1 MTKLLG
7 GHTIIRYIFI
17 LVILLPAHV
26 FAGTTESTLQYILD
40 VYQAECVASQKESM
54 EPVPEGEDL
63 SAVRITVHD
72 DSIYEID
79 ITADGKKATVFYA
92 NPWCPQIGSGW
103 CGTGGCQSYVIV
115 DGVSFETGGFK
126 PRSVVVSES
135 RVVVM
140 VPRSGG
146 ACVNTNGET
155 PSNNVS
161 CYSVAVWDDYSQT
174 FNSLGS
180 GDPVFK
186 LSDFNP

>member
-1 MTKLLG
+1 
-7 GHTIIRYIFI
+7 
-17 LVILLPAHV
+17 
-26 FAGTTESTLQYILD
+26 
-40 VYQAECVASQKESM
+40 
-54 EPVPEGEDL
+54 
-63 SAVRITVHD
+63 
-72 DSIYEID
+72 
-79 ITADGKKATVFYA
+79 
-92 NPWCPQIGSGW
+92 
-103 CGTGGCQSYVIV
+103 VIV

-126 PRSVVVSES
+126 PKSVAVDDNSVA
-135 RVVVM
+135 VI

>member
-1 MTKLLG
+1 MLKYLA
-7 GHTIIRYIFI
+7 
-17 LVILLPAHV
+17 ILLMSLPVHI
-26 FAGTTESTLQYILD
+26 FAGPTESTLQYILD
-40 VYQAECVASQKESM
+40 DYQAECVAAQEEPM
-54 EPVPEGEDL
+54 EVVPEGANL
-63 SAVRITVHD
+63 SAVRIKLRD

-92 NPWCPQIGSGW
+92 NPLCPQIGSGW
-103 CGTGGCQSYVIV
+103 CGTGGCKSYVIV
-115 DGVSFETGGFK
+115 DSVSFETRGFK
-126 PRSVVVSES
+126 PTSVAVGENSVA
-135 RVVVM
+135 VII
-140 VPRSGG
+140 PRSGG

>member
-1 MTKLLG
+1 ML
-7 GHTIIRYIFI
+7 RCIFI
-17 LVILLPAHV
+17 LMMFLPARA

-54 EPVPEGEDL
+54 EAVPEGEDL
-63 SAVRITVHD
+63 SAVRIKLDD

-79 ITADGKKATVFYA
+79 ITADGKTATVFYA

-126 PRSVVVSES
+126 PRSVVVSEN
-135 RVVVM
+135 RVAVI

>member
-1 MTKLLG
+1 MLKYL
-7 GHTIIRYIFI
+7 TILIMLF
-17 LVILLPAHV
+17 PAHA

-40 VYQAECVASQKESM
+40 DYQAQCVASQEESM
-54 EPVPEGEDL
+54 EAVPEGEVLTD
-63 SAVRITVHD
+63 VRITVPD
-72 DSIYEID
+72 DSIYEIA

-92 NPWCPQIGSGW
+92 NPWCPQVGSGW
-103 CGTGGCQSYVIV
+103 CGTSGCTSYVIV

-126 PRSVVVSES
+126 PKSVVVSEN
-135 RVVVM
+135 RVAVI